1 MLRRLGESV
10 PQLPPF
16 AEWRLPQFFLYLLGF
31 ALVGIYWGGSREIQ
45 PLYQAA
51 FNLNMV
57 AMGAGVIQGL
67 SLMSYVMDRFRVG
80 KVMRICLYAF
90 VLLGGVLMQILAFT
104 GLFDMLFDYRR
115 RFGQKKS

>member
-1 MLRRLGESV
+1 M
-10 PQLPPF
+10 
-16 AEWRLPQFFLYLLGF
+16 YLLGF